1 MIRIAIFYVVQGAI
15 TYVAARR
22 GGAPERIVG
31 FALLLAALATALVP
45 FDPLHM
51 FQSVNWYALYIDS
64 ALLAVLL
71 LIAARAD
78 RYWPL
83 WLAALQ
89 VITIGVHGV
98 RAYDPFFLPIVYAR
112 LAGEIAYPMLAVLLA
127 GIVRHGRRPGEPDWS
142 PFKW

>member
-1 MIRIAIFYVVQGAI
+1 MIRIAVFYLVQIIITLLAI
-15 TYVAARR
+15 RR

-31 FALLLAALATALVP
+31 LALLSATIGTTLIP
-45 FDPLHM
+45 FEPHQT
-51 FQSVNWYALYIDS
+51 FHGINWYALYIDGV
-64 ALLAVLL
+64 LLAVLL
-71 LIAARAD
+71 VIAARAD

-89 VITIGVHGV
+89 VVTIGIHGV

-112 LAGEIAYPMLAVLLA
+112 LAGDIAYPMLALLLV
-127 GIVRHGRRPGEPDWS
+127 GIVRHDRRSGDADWS

>member
-1 MIRIAIFYVVQGAI
+1 MIRIALFYTVQTLI
-15 TYVAARR
+15 TYVAVRR

-31 FALLLAALATALVP
+31 FSLLAATLATALIP
-45 FDPLHM
+45 FEPQHI
-51 FQSVNWYALYIDS
+51 FRSVNWHALYIDT

-71 LIAARAD
+71 IIAARAD

-89 VITIGVHGV
+89 VVTIGVHGV

-112 LAGEIAYPMLAVLLA
+112 VTGEIAYPMLAVLLA
-127 GIVRHGRRPGEPDWS
+127 GIVRHVRRPGEPDWS